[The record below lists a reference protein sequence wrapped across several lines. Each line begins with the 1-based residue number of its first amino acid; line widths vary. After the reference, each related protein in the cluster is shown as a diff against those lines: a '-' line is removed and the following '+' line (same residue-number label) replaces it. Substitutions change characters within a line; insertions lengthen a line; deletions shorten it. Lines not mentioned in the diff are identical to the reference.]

1 MQLLKDVYVKPGSW
15 TLGNKQIAES
25 AKKTNYLHLFEKQQ
39 SVNSFDWGYS
49 QEKCHIDWIEPTRIE
64 LKLPRRANHT
74 TAEAWLWP
82 DGVPGPKRK
91 SSIIFFVVE
100 KIKLHFNCWTCT
112 ENLFH
117 MWVWFEP
124 VPPLQHFL
132 PPTCAKIFHPQRT
145 SSKVKLRHFV
155 VLAALN
161 CVSIELQYFVQG
173 VDFFSRITVES
184 ENSPVFFLTE
194 NMPEKD
200 QDEINVRRRKFTS
213 KAAHHVTTTC
223 PPDQMLWVCSFI
235 LARL

>member
-1 MQLLKDVYVKPGSW
+1 MLKDAYVKPGSW

-49 QEKCHIDWIEPTRIE
+49 QVKCHIDWIEPTRINWNYLE
-64 LKLPRRANHT
+64 GQTTQQQRLGCDQMGSQGLKEKFDN
-74 TAEAWLWP
+74 
-82 DGVPGPKRK
+82 
-91 SSIIFFVVE
+91 IFFVE

-173 VDFFSRITVES
+173 VEFLVVLRLRVKILRCFFDWEHAGNRSRR
-184 ENSPVFFLTE
+184 N
-194 NMPEKD
+194 
-200 QDEINVRRRKFTS
+200 Q
-213 KAAHHVTTTC
+213 C
-223 PPDQMLWVCSFI
+223 
-235 LARL
+235 